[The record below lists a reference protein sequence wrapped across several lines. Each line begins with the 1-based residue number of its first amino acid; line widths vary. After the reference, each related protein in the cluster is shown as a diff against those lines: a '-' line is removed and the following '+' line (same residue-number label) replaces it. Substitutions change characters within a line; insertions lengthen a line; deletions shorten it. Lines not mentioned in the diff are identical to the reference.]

1 MEKPNKT
8 TTEVTL
14 AHDLEGD
21 LSFCTALGDKLEDLQ
36 TISEAITK
44 ETLTSLHITAQVGIR
59 THTVI
64 LEKNDYA
71 AILSALVTLEEKTS
85 RALHAKL
92 YLAKQKLVTIE

>member
-21 LSFCTALGDKLEDLQ
+21 LTFCTELGDKLEDLQ
-36 TISEAITK
+36 TISEAIAK
-44 ETLTSLHITAQVGIR
+44 ETLTALHITALVGIN
-59 THTVI
+59 THTVV
-64 LEKNDYA
+64 LEKEDYA
-71 AILSALVTLEEKTS
+71 AVLSALVTLEEKTS

-92 YLAKQKLVTIE
+92 HLVKQKLATIE